1 MAEPLAVKRILV
13 VDDNPRVLRVMVRIL
28 RRAGYEP
35 IGAGRVQDARAVP
48 GPLAAM
54 VVDIG
59 LPNGEPKHV
68 QDAHPGIPMLTV
80 SGDHAKAPGLR
91 KPFFSGDLVQAVQAL
106 IGGSG

>member
-1 MAEPLAVKRILV
+1 MANAYRVLV
-13 VDDNPRVLRVMVRIL
+13 VDDDPGVLGVMVRIL
-28 RRAGYEP
+28 RQAGYEA
-35 IGAGRVQDARAVP
+35 IGAGRVQEARAVT

-68 QDAHPGIPMLTV
+68 QDAHPGVPMLTV
-80 SGDHAKAPGLR
+80 SGDHAKEPGLR

-106 IGGSG
+106 IGGGT